1 MLQPYFDWL
10 NNLAISR
17 YIGESALIYPVVQAV
32 HLVFLAL
39 LFGGILMV
47 DLRLMGKGLTTQT
60 TAEVER
66 QARPWVM
73 WGLIG
78 MILTGVPQ
86 LMQNATREYHS
97 EFFWYKMYL
106 LPLVL
111 VIHFTLRRRIAMAP
125 EGSVS
130 PFAAKAVGGVS
141 TLLWLMIAI
150 SSRFIGLFT

>member
-1 MLQPYFDWL
+1 MLQSSFEWV
-10 NNLAISR
+10 NNLPISR

-39 LFGGILMV
+39 LFGGIMMV
-47 DLRLMGKGLTTQT
+47 DLRLMGTGLTTQT
-60 TAEVER
+60 TADLER
-66 QARPWVM
+66 QARPWVL
-73 WGLIG
+73 WGLVG
-78 MILTGVPQ
+78 MILTGTPQ

-111 VIHFTLRRRIAMAP
+111 LLHFTVRRRIAAAP

-141 TLLWLMIAI
+141 MLLWVMIAI